1 MLKEYQELKELSRK
15 IEMANFGVMELVF
28 EVMELVDVIFNEYN
42 EVAKSR
48 DAYAI
53 GNERLKDYEVEWKL
67 LTGENASYKR
77 MLTEKSQEIESL
89 VSSLLRVDQM
99 NFFARVRFVITGKR
113 GSHE

>member
-1 MLKEYQELKELSRK
+1 MLREFQELKENVSRA
-15 IEMANFGVMELVF
+15 INSADSISELI
-28 EVMELVDVIFNEYN
+28 DVVFNEYN

-53 GNERLKDYEVEWKL
+53 ENERLKDYEIEWKL
-67 LTGENASYKR
+67 LAGENAKYKR
-77 MLTEKSQEIESL
+77 MLTEKSQEIEGL

-99 NFFARVRFVITGKR
+99 NFFARIRFVITGKR